1 MSVVEFLEAKGF
13 RRMWITEESY
23 SLVKVENNIIKNVGD
38 HRLSDTIVKHLKH
51 SGSKDEL
58 KKFYKSLIL
67 NKRYY
72 IELLSYLNTKP
83 IKDSKK
89 KSYFFFSNC
98 VVEITSKQIRK
109 LAYKDIEGNVF
120 KEQILNSRFSLTNK
134 KSDFE
139 TFIENVSGSLENKLS
154 LETMIGYLLH
164 NYKAANNCPAIIL
177 TDLKKH
183 KNQANGGT
191 GKTLI
196 LDAISKLVDV
206 AKIDGKVKRDRFK
219 FSKVEDTT
227 KIIYFDDVTPE
238 FSFTDLFPA
247 VTGDLEVEKKYKDAF
262 DIPSQTSPKIVI
274 SSNYPVKS
282 DGGSSDARRRV
293 EFKLTDYYSLS
304 RKPIDEFG
312 KEFFNE
318 WNDDEWNAFYNY
330 MIRCQQAY
338 FIHGI
343 KEPQIPVGDKIAAQT
358 SDDFNKLC
366 DQLLIAGRNDKSLLF
381 EKFKEAI
388 PELSKKQFKRWLDV
402 YSNHKAL
409 SYEHKYSGGKNY
421 LIIHK

>member
-1 MSVVEFLEAKGF
+1 
-13 RRMWITEESY
+13 
-23 SLVKVENNIIKNVGD
+23 
-38 HRLSDTIVKHLKH
+38 
-51 SGSKDEL
+51 
-58 KKFYKSLIL
+58 
-67 NKRYY
+67 
-72 IELLSYLNTKP
+72 
-83 IKDSKK
+83 
-89 KSYFFFSNC
+89 
-98 VVEITSKQIRK
+98 
-109 LAYKDIEGNVF
+109 
-120 KEQILNSRFSLTNK
+120 
-134 KSDFE
+134 
-139 TFIENVSGSLENKLS
+139 
-154 LETMIGYLLH
+154 MIGYLLH

-318 WNDDEWNAFYNY
+318 WNDDEWNAFFNY

-338 FIHGI
+338 FKHGLI
-343 KEPQIPVGDKIAAQT
+343 APRISTDDKIVSQT
-358 SDDFNKLC
+358 SADFLKLC
-366 DQLLIAGRNDKSLLF
+366 DKLIKVGRNDKSILF
-381 EKFKEAI
+381 GRFKEAI
-388 PELSKKQFKRWLDV
+388 PELSKKQFKKWLDV
-402 YSNHKAL
+402 YSNYKGL
-409 SYEHKYSGGKNY
+409 SYEHKYSGGKNL